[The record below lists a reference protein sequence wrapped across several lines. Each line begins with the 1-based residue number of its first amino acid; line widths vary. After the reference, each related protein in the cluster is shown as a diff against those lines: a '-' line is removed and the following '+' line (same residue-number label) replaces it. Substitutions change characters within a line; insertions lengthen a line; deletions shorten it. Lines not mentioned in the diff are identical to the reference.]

1 MQKKD
6 WPNFDESLILKI
18 TKVIRSG
25 KINYTTGT
33 YGNKFEN
40 KFSKFIG
47 NKYSLA
53 ICNGT
58 AALEV
63 AIRSLKFPKNS
74 EIIVTARSFF
84 SSASCIVN
92 TGHVPVFADV
102 NNLTQN
108 ISLKDIEKKI
118 SKKTK
123 AIICVHLSGLPC
135 DMIGIKKIAKKNKLK
150 IIEDCSQA
158 HGASIHN
165 KQVGS
170 FGDIGTWSFCNDKII
185 STLGEGGMIS
195 TNEKKL
201 YEFCKRYINHGSS
214 LQNNKN
220 SHKFVYNKN
229 YFGTNLRLTEI
240 QSSSG
245 LEQLKNLKKIQL
257 IREKMAKNYFDIVS
271 KYQNYFYSYFPPK
284 KIKSAWYRFY
294 FFLKSDVR
302 NYKTIRFKIIKNLKN
317 NNLKCFTGSCPEIY
331 LERSF
336 KNLENFKQ
344 IRLETCKLLG
354 QTSIALDINHT
365 LEESIHKKNL
375 KKFEKVIIKLINNI

>member
-1 MQKKD
+1 MQKTD

-18 TKVIRSG
+18 SKVIRSG

-135 DMIGIKKIAKKNKLK
+135 DMIGIKKIAKKYKQLYQK
-150 IIEDCSQA
+150 ILID
-158 HGASIHN
+158 N
-165 KQVGS
+165 KQ
-170 FGDIGTWSFCNDKII
+170 
-185 STLGEGGMIS
+185 
-195 TNEKKL
+195 
-201 YEFCKRYINHGSS
+201 
-214 LQNNKN
+214 
-220 SHKFVYNKN
+220 
-229 YFGTNLRLTEI
+229 
-240 QSSSG
+240 
-245 LEQLKNLKKIQL
+245 
-257 IREKMAKNYFDIVS
+257 
-271 KYQNYFYSYFPPK
+271 
-284 KIKSAWYRFY
+284 
-294 FFLKSDVR
+294 
-302 NYKTIRFKIIKNLKN
+302 
-317 NNLKCFTGSCPEIY
+317 
-331 LERSF
+331 
-336 KNLENFKQ
+336 
-344 IRLETCKLLG
+344 
-354 QTSIALDINHT
+354 
-365 LEESIHKKNL
+365 
-375 KKFEKVIIKLINNI
+375 NI